1 MPGVGCKT
9 SQADDTVTVSS
20 KIVGISADLAGMFL
34 APGILEKLEQ
44 MILHG
49 TMASG

>member
-20 KIVGISADLAGMFL
+20 KIVGFSADLAGTFL
-34 APGILEKLEQ
+34 ALGILEKLEQ

-49 TMASG
+49 PMASG